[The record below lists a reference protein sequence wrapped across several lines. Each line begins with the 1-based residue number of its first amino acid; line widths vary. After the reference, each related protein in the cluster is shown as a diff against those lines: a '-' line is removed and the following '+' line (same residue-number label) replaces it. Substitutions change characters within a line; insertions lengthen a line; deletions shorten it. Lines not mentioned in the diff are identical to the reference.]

1 MIEQNEFDLNKDVII
16 VVLGFTY
23 VYIKTLFLVGVCRI
37 GKGKPFHFMLGLLVI
52 LWVYTLSIYIFL
64 SPQQKSPLF
73 LSYNIMARL

>member
-23 VYIKTLFLVGVCRI
+23 IYIKTHPLVGVCRI

-52 LWVYTLSIYIFL
+52 LWVYTTHTLNLYISVSSTKIPSFSL
-64 SPQQKSPLF
+64 L
-73 LSYNIMARL
+73 